1 MSRLIILW
9 QIKHVAVR
17 QIQEIQIMR
26 VTVQCKVIVYAVM
39 IANVIL
45 MYVKKRYLNYHT
57 FFPFYKK
64 QYQAN
69 FLNK

>member
-17 QIQEIQIMR
+17 QIQEIQIMH

-45 MYVKKRYLNYHT
+45 MYVKK
-57 FFPFYKK
+57 
-64 QYQAN
+64 Q
-69 FLNK
+69 FLNFKTSFLIFLQIF

>member
-17 QIQEIQIMR
+17 QIQEIQIMH

-45 MYVKKRYLNYHT
+45 MYVKK
-57 FFPFYKK
+57 
-64 QYQAN
+64 Q
-69 FLNK
+69 FLNFKTSSLIFLQIF

>member
-9 QIKHVAVR
+9 QIKHVAVK
-17 QIQEIQIMR
+17 QIQEIQIMH

-45 MYVKKRYLNYHT
+45 MYVKK
-57 FFPFYKK
+57 
-64 QYQAN
+64 Q
-69 FLNK
+69 FLNFKTSFLIFLQIF

>member
-1 MSRLIILW
+1 MSKLIIIW
-9 QIKHVAVR
+9 QIKHVAAK

-45 MYVKKRYLNYHT
+45 MYVKK
-57 FFPFYKK
+57 
-64 QYQAN
+64 Q
-69 FLNK
+69 FLNLKTSFLIFLQIF

>member
-1 MSRLIILW
+1 M
-9 QIKHVAVR
+9 H
-17 QIQEIQIMR
+17 

-45 MYVKKRYLNYHT
+45 MYVKKRYLNYHN

-69 FLNK
+69 FINK

>member
-1 MSRLIILW
+1 MSKLIILW

-45 MYVKKRYLNYHT
+45 MYVKK
-57 FFPFYKK
+57 
-64 QYQAN
+64 Q
-69 FLNK
+69 FLNFKTSFLIFLQIF

>member
-45 MYVKKRYLNYHT
+45 MYVKK
-57 FFPFYKK
+57 
-64 QYQAN
+64 Q
-69 FLNK
+69 FLNFKTSFLIFLQIF